1 MMLSIMGVKRIE
13 EMTENDIAAI
23 LDGLFSNVL
32 WNNPDEAS
40 DVSFLFDC

>member
-23 LDGLFSNVL
+23 LEGLFSNVL
-32 WNNPDEAS
+32 
-40 DVSFLFDC
+40 